1 MKNGSIEV
9 KVGNI
14 IIGGNNPVVIQSM
27 TNTDTL
33 DTAATVEQT
42 VRLVEQGCQM
52 VRITAADISQAENL
66 YNIKNELIKC
76 NINVPLVADIHFNP
90 KAAEIS
96 ASVVEK
102 IRINPGNYV
111 DRKWNPDYT
120 EKDYEDIL
128 NKAKDNIFPLIDICK
143 KHGTAVRIGVNHGSL
158 SERIL
163 FKYGNT
169 PLAMAESAM
178 EFLRMFNEMD
188 FHKIVVSMKASDVPV
203 MYRANKIL
211 VDKMQ
216 KENMYYPLHL
226 GVTEAGNGQ
235 EARIKSICGIAPLL
249 LQGIGDTIR
258 VSLTEKPE
266 NEIPIAKQIADI
278 EKNNDIYYIGKTA
291 LDLLEGTIKTLPT
304 EDDENMTALKKI
316 NTPFEKNK
324 TPFHENKTAFY
335 FNREI
340 LQSLGL
346 KRYKAEF
353 VACPSCGRTKYD
365 IETAL
370 AKVKSAC
377 SHLKGLKIAV
387 MGCIVNGPGEMAD
400 ADYGYIG
407 AGNNTVNLYR
417 GKNLILSHVDE
428 TKAIDE
434 LIGLIKQDGNWEEPS
449 AN

>member
-1 MKNGSIEV
+1 MQQNKSLEV
-9 KVGNI
+9 RIGDI
-14 IIGGNNPVVIQSM
+14 IIGGGYPIVVQSM

-33 DTAATVEQT
+33 DTMATVAQT
-42 VRLVEQGCQM
+42 IRMVEQGCQM

-66 YNIKNELIKC
+66 YNIKNELIKR
-76 NINVPLVADIHFNP
+76 NISVPLIADIHFNP

-111 DRKWNPDYT
+111 DRKWKTDFT
-120 EKDYEDIL
+120 EKDYADVL
-128 NKAKDNIFPLIDICK
+128 KKAQDNIAPLIDICK
-143 KHGTAVRIGVNHGSL
+143 KHSTAIRIGVNHGSL

-163 FKYGNT
+163 YKYGNT
-169 PLAMAESAM
+169 PIAMAHSAM

-211 VDKMQ
+211 VDMMQ
-216 KENMYYPLHL
+216 KERMYYPLHL

-235 EARIKSICGIAPLL
+235 DGRIKSICGIVPLI

-266 NEIPIAKQIADI
+266 NEISVAKQIANLLND
-278 EKNNDIYYIGKTA
+278 KNNDIYNIGKIS
-291 LDLLEGTIKTLPT
+291 LDLLEDRITKDDLYKAENQISNQTLK
-304 EDDENMTALKKI
+304 DV
-316 NTPFEKNK
+316 
-324 TPFHENKTAFY
+324 
-335 FNREI
+335 
-340 LQSLGL
+340 LQSLGIE
-346 KRYKAEF
+346 RYKAEF

-365 IETAL
+365 IEQAL
-370 AKVKSAC
+370 EKVKQAL

-407 AGNNTVNLYR
+407 AGNGTVNLYK
-417 GKNLILSHVDE
+417 GKDLIMSHVDE
-428 TKAIDE
+428 NNAVNE
-434 LIGLIKQDGNWEEPS
+434 LIAIIKQDGKWSEK
-449 AN
+449 

>member
-304 EDDENMTALKKI
+304 EDDENMTALKKLI
-316 NTPFEKNK
+316 
-324 TPFHENKTAFY
+324 
-335 FNREI
+335 RR
-340 LQSLGL
+340 L
-346 KRYKAEF
+346 KKIKRHF
-353 VACPSCGRTKYD
+353 TK
-365 IETAL
+365 
-370 AKVKSAC
+370 
-377 SHLKGLKIAV
+377 
-387 MGCIVNGPGEMAD
+387 
-400 ADYGYIG
+400 
-407 AGNNTVNLYR
+407 
-417 GKNLILSHVDE
+417 
-428 TKAIDE
+428 
-434 LIGLIKQDGNWEEPS
+434 IKQRFILTGKFFNL
-449 AN
+449 

>member
-1 MKNGSIEV
+1 MQQNKSLEV
-9 KVGNI
+9 RIGDI
-14 IIGGNNPVVIQSM
+14 IIGGGYPIVVQSM

-33 DTAATVEQT
+33 DTMATVAQT
-42 VRLVEQGCQM
+42 IRMVEQGCQM

-66 YNIKNELIKC
+66 YNIKNELIKR
-76 NINVPLVADIHFNP
+76 NISVPLIADIHFNP

-111 DRKWNPDYT
+111 DRKWKTDFT
-120 EKDYEDIL
+120 EKDYADVL
-128 NKAKDNIFPLIDICK
+128 KKAQDNIAPLIDICK
-143 KHGTAVRIGVNHGSL
+143 KHSTAIRIGVNHGSL

-163 FKYGNT
+163 YKYGNT
-169 PLAMAESAM
+169 PIAMAHSAM

-211 VDKMQ
+211 VDMMQ
-216 KENMYYPLHL
+216 KERMYYPLHL

-235 EARIKSICGIAPLL
+235 DGRIKSICGIVPLI

-266 NEIPIAKQIADI
+266 NEISVAKQIANLLND
-278 EKNNDIYYIGKTA
+278 KNNDIYNIGKIS
-291 LDLLEGTIKTLPT
+291 LDLLEDRITKDDLYKAENQISNQTLK
-304 EDDENMTALKKI
+304 DV
-316 NTPFEKNK
+316 
-324 TPFHENKTAFY
+324 
-335 FNREI
+335 
-340 LQSLGL
+340 LQSLGIE
-346 KRYKAEF
+346 RYKAEF

-365 IETAL
+365 IEQAL
-370 AKVKSAC
+370 EKVKQAL

-407 AGNNTVNLYR
+407 AGNGTVNLYK
-417 GKNLILSHVDE
+417 GKDLIMSHVDE
-428 TKAIDE
+428 NAAGHLAAADAQHE
-434 LIGLIKQDGNWEEPS
+434 LAHAL
-449 AN
+449 